1 MNEGI
6 SFYAI
11 LITSVFIL
19 VVALVSLLTWLFTKN
34 ELATEKVDDEND
46 FNHRTGWEMDDQ
58 MKIRDLN
65 FKVTCLQN
73 GLRIEKGQALVA
85 YKENQDL
92 KIEVD
97 RLKTKLAEVTQWVT

>member
-1 MNEGI
+1 
-6 SFYAI
+6 
-11 LITSVFIL
+11 
-19 VVALVSLLTWLFTKN
+19 
-34 ELATEKVDDEND
+34 
-46 FNHRTGWEMDDQ
+46 MDDA

-85 YKENQDL
+85 YKENNDL

-97 RLKTKLAEVTQWVT
+97 RLKTELQAHTDAGLDFWQIAEDGRDKTK

>member
-1 MNEGI
+1 
-6 SFYAI
+6 
-11 LITSVFIL
+11 
-19 VVALVSLLTWLFTKN
+19 
-34 ELATEKVDDEND
+34 
-46 FNHRTGWEMDDQ
+46 MDDA

-85 YKENQDL
+85 YKENHDL

-97 RLKTKLAEVTQWVT
+97 RLKTELSQWESGAISRSYWEIRKDRNFNK

>member
-1 MNEGI
+1 
-6 SFYAI
+6 
-11 LITSVFIL
+11 
-19 VVALVSLLTWLFTKN
+19 
-34 ELATEKVDDEND
+34 
-46 FNHRTGWEMDDQ
+46 MDDA

-92 KIEVD
+92 KREVD
-97 RLKTKLAEVTQWVT
+97 RLETGYEQLRIAALNAVCKIGGGKAKADLRDAYDKATEQLEALKDQG

>member
-1 MNEGI
+1 
-6 SFYAI
+6 
-11 LITSVFIL
+11 
-19 VVALVSLLTWLFTKN
+19 
-34 ELATEKVDDEND
+34 
-46 FNHRTGWEMDDQ
+46 MDDA

-85 YKENQDL
+85 YKENHDL

-97 RLKTKLAEVTQWVT
+97 RLKTKISDVLNNSLDMGNCYEVNSQQLEALKDQG

>member
-1 MNEGI
+1 MN
-6 SFYAI
+6 
-11 LITSVFIL
+11 
-19 VVALVSLLTWLFTKN
+19 
-34 ELATEKVDDEND
+34 
-46 FNHRTGWEMDDQ
+46 DQ

-92 KIEVD
+92 KRQVD
-97 RLKTKLAEVTQWVT
+97 RLKTELAEVTQ

>member
-1 MNEGI
+1 
-6 SFYAI
+6 
-11 LITSVFIL
+11 
-19 VVALVSLLTWLFTKN
+19 
-34 ELATEKVDDEND
+34 
-46 FNHRTGWEMDDQ
+46 MDDA

-85 YKENQDL
+85 YKENHDL

-97 RLKTKLAEVTQWVT
+97 RLKTELAEVTND